1 MSQKATI
8 HRISDRSEIISLLK
22 QNSVVSDV
30 PESILIG
37 SRAAREFLPN
47 IRDKEAFLD
56 FDIICSSKHLLR
68 YLSIVEYE
76 IDTIEM
82 IIPSF
87 NEEQL
92 DYYVTFTLQNG
103 EKFDFAVPRSITSY
117 TTFLLK
123 NIKTW
128 TYTKFR
134 CYELNGCPYRYA
146 SAKLLIILKKYLLY
160 YPYRWQKTANDYRQL
175 LTITGPLTQKE
186 KELGDL
192 FIQYNEKL
200 HGPRPSDEDEFIIQS
215 QNDEEKIVIIR
226 NEFLQFEKDEQVAC
240 VYQAAKQLSIGGD
253 ILIGLEHICTK
264 SPPWLGDFVIEHCM
278 NIKNEKCN
286 SISEKL
292 SSSNIEC
299 EISNYR
305 LFDDLPD
312 LIQEKILLYI
322 TDPLDFYSMK
332 LVCKRWYTIMHQ
344 PSFWQNLYTTR
355 YGHALPNGIVNWKL
369 AYLMKLIYR
378 EVTDTSNFNQLVYAT
393 FNLAQINAN
402 DVLHLWEDL
411 THKNQAVDPDVLLQ
425 IDYILSHSYYYHLEV
440 EKYRPPFI
448 YSAQLILVGF
458 EHPRSQTKISI
469 YLTDTNGISSYVT
482 DNRMDLSVQF
492 DENTSNNP
500 HIYFS
505 GPTLFGFVPGG
516 DGFSYIRKNEGY
528 LKNTPSSIFPRFPEG
543 LLNCLFSV
551 MVHPNHRAQFISY
564 LENRE
569 SFCLDYLSDQCNI
582 TRHLF

>member
-22 QNSVVSDV
+22 QTSVASNVS
-30 PESILIG
+30 ECILIG

-68 YLSIVEYE
+68 CLSIVEYK

-134 CYELNGCPYRYA
+134 CYKLNGCPYRYA

-175 LTITGPLTQKE
+175 LTITSPLTSKD

-192 FIQYNEKL
+192 FIRYNEKL
-200 HGPRPSDEDEFIIQS
+200 HGPRPIDADEFTVQS
-215 QNDEEKIVIIR
+215 QNDEEKLVIKR
-226 NEFLQFEKDEQVAC
+226 NEFLQFEKEEQVAC
-240 VYQAAKQLSIGGD
+240 IYQAAKQLSIGGD

-264 SPPWLGDFVIEHCM
+264 SPPWLSDFVIEYFM
-278 NIKNEKCN
+278 NIKNEKFN
-286 SISEKL
+286 SVFEKL
-292 SSSNIEC
+292 PSSNIEC

-305 LFDDLPD
+305 LFEDLSD

-378 EVTDTSNFNQLVYAT
+378 EVTDTNKFNQLVDAT
-393 FNLAQINAN
+393 FNLARITAN
-402 DVLHLWEDL
+402 DVVHLWEDL
-411 THKNQAVDPDVLLQ
+411 THKNQSVDPDILLQ
-425 IDYILSHSYYYHLEV
+425 IDYILSHSYYYHLKED
-440 EKYRPPFI
+440 KHYPPFT

-458 EHPRSQTKISI
+458 EHPKSQTKISVH
-469 YLTDTNGISSYVT
+469 LSDMDDSSSYVT
-482 DNRMDLSVQF
+482 DNQIDLTVQF
-492 DENTSNNP
+492 DENTSDNQ
-500 HIYFS
+500 IISFD
-505 GPTLFGFVPGG
+505 GPTLFGLSPGG
-516 DGFSYIRKNEGY
+516 WGFSYTRKNEGY
-528 LKNTPSSIFPRFPEG
+528 LKNTPSSVFPRFPEG
-543 LLNCLFSV
+543 LLHCLFSI

-564 LENRE
+564 LENIE
-569 SFCLDYLSDQCNI
+569 SSCLGRLSD
-582 TRHLF
+582 R

>member
-92 DYYVTFTLQNG
+92 DYYVTFMLRNG
-103 EKFDFAVPRSITSY
+103 EKFDFAVPRSMTSY
-117 TTFLLK
+117 TAFLLK

-134 CYELNGCPYRYA
+134 RYEPYNYFYRYA
-146 SAKLLIILKKYLLY
+146 SAKLLLILKKYLLY

-175 LTITGPLTQKE
+175 LTITSPLTSKD

-192 FIQYNEKL
+192 FIRYNEKL
-200 HGPRPSDEDEFIIQS
+200 HGPRPIDADEFTVQS
-215 QNDEEKIVIIR
+215 QNDEEKLVIKR
-226 NEFLQFEKDEQVAC
+226 NEFLQFEKEEQVAC
-240 VYQAAKQLSIGGD
+240 IYQAAKQLSIGGD

-264 SPPWLGDFVIEHCM
+264 SPPWLSDFVIEYFM
-278 NIKNEKCN
+278 NIKNEKFN
-286 SISEKL
+286 SVFEKL
-292 SSSNIEC
+292 PSSNIEC

-305 LFDDLPD
+305 LFEDLSD

-378 EVTDTSNFNQLVYAT
+378 EVTDTNKFNRLVDAT
-393 FNLAQINAN
+393 FNLARITAN
-402 DVLHLWEDL
+402 DVVHLWEDL
-411 THKNQAVDPDVLLQ
+411 THKNQSVDPDILLQ
-425 IDYILSHSYYYHLEV
+425 IDYILSHSYYYHLKED
-440 EKYRPPFI
+440 KHYPPFT

-458 EHPRSQTKISI
+458 EHPKSQTKISVH
-469 YLTDTNGISSYVT
+469 LSDMDDSSSYVT
-482 DNRMDLSVQF
+482 DNQIDLTVQF
-492 DENTSNNP
+492 DEDTSDNQ
-500 HIYFS
+500 IISFD
-505 GPTLFGFVPGG
+505 GPTLFGLSPGG
-516 DGFSYIRKNEGY
+516 WGFSYTRKNEGC
-528 LKNTPSSIFPRFPEG
+528 LKNTPSSVFPRFPEG
-543 LLNCLFSV
+543 LLHCLFSI

-564 LENRE
+564 LENIE
-569 SFCLDYLSDQCNI
+569 SSCLGRLSD
-582 TRHLF
+582 R

>member
-22 QNSVVSDV
+22 QTSVASDV
-30 PESILIG
+30 SECILIG

-92 DYYVTFTLQNG
+92 DYYVTFMLRNG
-103 EKFDFAVPRSITSY
+103 EKFDFAVPRSMTSY
-117 TTFLLK
+117 TAFLLK

-134 CYELNGCPYRYA
+134 RYEPYNYFYRYA
-146 SAKLLIILKKYLLY
+146 SAKLLLILKKYLLY

-175 LTITGPLTQKE
+175 LTITSPLTSKD

-192 FIQYNEKL
+192 FIRYNEKL
-200 HGPRPSDEDEFIIQS
+200 HGPRPIDADEFTVQS
-215 QNDEEKIVIIR
+215 QNDEEKLVIKR
-226 NEFLQFEKDEQVAC
+226 NEFLQFEKEEQVAC
-240 VYQAAKQLSIGGD
+240 IYQAAKQLSIGGD

-264 SPPWLGDFVIEHCM
+264 SPPWLSDFVIEYFM
-278 NIKNEKCN
+278 NIKNEKFN
-286 SISEKL
+286 SVFEKL
-292 SSSNIEC
+292 PSSNIEC

-305 LFDDLPD
+305 LFEDLSD

-378 EVTDTSNFNQLVYAT
+378 EVTDTNKFNRLVDAT
-393 FNLAQINAN
+393 FNLARITAN
-402 DVLHLWEDL
+402 DVVHLWEDL
-411 THKNQAVDPDVLLQ
+411 THKNQSVDPDILLQ
-425 IDYILSHSYYYHLEV
+425 IDYILSHSYYYHLKED
-440 EKYRPPFI
+440 KHYPPFT

-458 EHPRSQTKISI
+458 EHPKSQTKISVH
-469 YLTDTNGISSYVT
+469 LSDMDDSSSYVT
-482 DNRMDLSVQF
+482 DNQIDLTVQF
-492 DENTSNNP
+492 DEDTSDNQ
-500 HIYFS
+500 IISFD
-505 GPTLFGFVPGG
+505 GPTLFGLSPGG
-516 DGFSYIRKNEGY
+516 WGFSYTRKNEGY
-528 LKNTPSSIFPRFPEG
+528 LKNTPSSVFPRFPEG
-543 LLNCLFSV
+543 LLHCLFSI

-564 LENRE
+564 LENIE
-569 SFCLDYLSDQCNI
+569 SSCLGRLSD
-582 TRHLF
+582 R

>member
-92 DYYVTFTLQNG
+92 DYYVTFMLRNG
-103 EKFDFAVPRSITSY
+103 EKFDFAVPRSMTSY
-117 TTFLLK
+117 TAFLLK

-134 CYELNGCPYRYA
+134 RYEPYNYFYRYA
-146 SAKLLIILKKYLLY
+146 SAKLLLILKKYLLY

-175 LTITGPLTQKE
+175 LTITSPLTSKD

-192 FIQYNEKL
+192 FIRYNEKL
-200 HGPRPSDEDEFIIQS
+200 HGPRPIDADEFTVQS
-215 QNDEEKIVIIR
+215 QNDEEKLVIKR
-226 NEFLQFEKDEQVAC
+226 NEFLQFEKEEQVAC
-240 VYQAAKQLSIGGD
+240 IYQAAKQLSIGGD

-264 SPPWLGDFVIEHCM
+264 SPPWLSDFVIEYSM
-278 NIKNEKCN
+278 NIKNEKFN
-286 SISEKL
+286 SVFDKL
-292 SSSNIEC
+292 PSSNIEC

-305 LFDDLPD
+305 LFEDLSD

-378 EVTDTSNFNQLVYAT
+378 EVTDTNKFNRLVDAT
-393 FNLAQINAN
+393 FNLARITAN
-402 DVLHLWEDL
+402 DVVHLWEDL
-411 THKNQAVDPDVLLQ
+411 THKNQSVDPDILLQ
-425 IDYILSHSYYYHLEV
+425 IDYILSHSYYYHLKED
-440 EKYRPPFI
+440 KHYPPFT

-458 EHPRSQTKISI
+458 EHPKSQTKISVH
-469 YLTDTNGISSYVT
+469 LSDMDDSSSYVT
-482 DNRMDLSVQF
+482 DNQIDLTVQF
-492 DENTSNNP
+492 DEDTSDNQ
-500 HIYFS
+500 IISFD
-505 GPTLFGFVPGG
+505 GPTLFGLSPGG
-516 DGFSYIRKNEGY
+516 WGFSYTRKNEGY
-528 LKNTPSSIFPRFPEG
+528 LKNTPSSVFPRFPEG
-543 LLNCLFSV
+543 LLHCLFSI

-564 LENRE
+564 LENIE
-569 SFCLDYLSDQCNI
+569 SSCLGRLSD
-582 TRHLF
+582 R

>member
-92 DYYVTFTLQNG
+92 DYYVTFMLRNG
-103 EKFDFAVPRSITSY
+103 EKFDFAVPRSMTSY
-117 TTFLLK
+117 TAFLLK

-134 CYELNGCPYRYA
+134 RYEPYNYFYRYA
-146 SAKLLIILKKYLLY
+146 SAKLLLILKKYLLY

-175 LTITGPLTQKE
+175 LTITSPLTSKD

-192 FIQYNEKL
+192 FIRYNEKL
-200 HGPRPSDEDEFIIQS
+200 HGPRPIDADEFTVQS
-215 QNDEEKIVIIR
+215 QNDEEKLVIKR
-226 NEFLQFEKDEQVAC
+226 NEFLQFEKEEQVAC
-240 VYQAAKQLSIGGD
+240 IYQAAKQLSIGGD

-264 SPPWLGDFVIEHCM
+264 SPPWLSDFVIEYFM
-278 NIKNEKCN
+278 NIKNEKFN
-286 SISEKL
+286 SVFEKL
-292 SSSNIEC
+292 PSSNIEC

-305 LFDDLPD
+305 LFEDLSD

-378 EVTDTSNFNQLVYAT
+378 EVTDTNKFNRLVDAT
-393 FNLAQINAN
+393 FNLARITAN
-402 DVLHLWEDL
+402 DVVHLWEDL
-411 THKNQAVDPDVLLQ
+411 THKNQSVDPDILLQ
-425 IDYILSHSYYYHLEV
+425 IDYILSHSYYYHLKED
-440 EKYRPPFI
+440 KHYPPFT

-458 EHPRSQTKISI
+458 EHPKSQTKISVH
-469 YLTDTNGISSYVT
+469 LSDMDDSSSYVT
-482 DNRMDLSVQF
+482 DNQIDLTVQF
-492 DENTSNNP
+492 DEDTSDNQ
-500 HIYFS
+500 IISFD
-505 GPTLFGFVPGG
+505 GPTLFGLSPGG
-516 DGFSYIRKNEGY
+516 WGFSYTRKNEGY
-528 LKNTPSSIFPRFPEG
+528 LKNTPSSVFPRFPEG
-543 LLNCLFSV
+543 LLHCLFSI

-564 LENRE
+564 LENIE
-569 SFCLDYLSDQCNI
+569 SSCLGRLSD
-582 TRHLF
+582 R

>member
-134 CYELNGCPYRYA
+134 CYKLNGCPYRYA

-175 LTITGPLTQKE
+175 LTITSPLTSKD

-192 FIQYNEKL
+192 FIRYNEKL
-200 HGPRPSDEDEFIIQS
+200 HGPRPIDADEFTVQS
-215 QNDEEKIVIIR
+215 QNDEEKLVIKR
-226 NEFLQFEKDEQVAC
+226 NEFLQFEKEEQVAC
-240 VYQAAKQLSIGGD
+240 IYQAAKQLSIGGD

-264 SPPWLGDFVIEHCM
+264 SPPWLSDFVIEYFM
-278 NIKNEKCN
+278 NIKNEKFN
-286 SISEKL
+286 SVFEKL
-292 SSSNIEC
+292 PSSNIEC

-305 LFDDLPD
+305 LFEDLSD

-378 EVTDTSNFNQLVYAT
+378 EVTDTNKFNRLVDAT
-393 FNLAQINAN
+393 FNLARITAN
-402 DVLHLWEDL
+402 DVVHLWEDL
-411 THKNQAVDPDVLLQ
+411 THKNQSVDPDILLQ
-425 IDYILSHSYYYHLEV
+425 IDYILSHSYYYHLKED
-440 EKYRPPFI
+440 KHYPPFT

-458 EHPRSQTKISI
+458 EHPKSQTKISV
-469 YLTDTNGISSYVT
+469 YLSDMDDSSSYVT
-482 DNRMDLSVQF
+482 DNQIDLTVQF
-492 DENTSNNP
+492 DEDTSDNQ
-500 HIYFS
+500 IISFD
-505 GPTLFGFVPGG
+505 GPTLFGLSPGG
-516 DGFSYIRKNEGY
+516 WGFSYTRKNEGC
-528 LKNTPSSIFPRFPEG
+528 LKNTPSSVFPRFPEG
-543 LLNCLFSV
+543 LLHCLFSI

-564 LENRE
+564 LENIE
-569 SFCLDYLSDQCNI
+569 SSCLGRLSD
-582 TRHLF
+582 R

>member
-22 QNSVVSDV
+22 QTSVASNVS
-30 PESILIG
+30 ECILIG

-68 YLSIVEYE
+68 CLSIVEYK

-134 CYELNGCPYRYA
+134 CYELNGCHYRYA

-175 LTITGPLTQKE
+175 LTITSPLTSKD

-192 FIQYNEKL
+192 FIRYNEKL
-200 HGPRPSDEDEFIIQS
+200 HGPRPIDADEFTVQS
-215 QNDEEKIVIIR
+215 QNDEEKLVIKR
-226 NEFLQFEKDEQVAC
+226 NEFLQFEKEEQVAC
-240 VYQAAKQLSIGGD
+240 IYQAAKQLSIGGD

-264 SPPWLGDFVIEHCM
+264 SPPWLSDFVIEYFM
-278 NIKNEKCN
+278 NIKNEKFN
-286 SISEKL
+286 SVFEKL
-292 SSSNIEC
+292 PSSNIEC

-305 LFDDLPD
+305 LFEDLSD

-378 EVTDTSNFNQLVYAT
+378 EVTDTNKFNQLVDAT
-393 FNLAQINAN
+393 FNLARITAN
-402 DVLHLWEDL
+402 DVVHLWEDL
-411 THKNQAVDPDVLLQ
+411 THKNQSVDPDILLQ
-425 IDYILSHSYYYHLEV
+425 IDYILSHSYYYHLKED
-440 EKYRPPFI
+440 KHYPPFT

-458 EHPRSQTKISI
+458 EHPKSQTKISVH
-469 YLTDTNGISSYVT
+469 LSDMDDSSSYVT
-482 DNRMDLSVQF
+482 DNQIDLTVQF
-492 DENTSNNP
+492 DENTSDNQ
-500 HIYFS
+500 IISFD
-505 GPTLFGFVPGG
+505 GPTLFGLSPGG
-516 DGFSYIRKNEGY
+516 WGFSYTRKNEGY
-528 LKNTPSSIFPRFPEG
+528 LKNTPSSVFPRFPEG
-543 LLNCLFSV
+543 LLHCLFSI

-564 LENRE
+564 LENIE
-569 SFCLDYLSDQCNI
+569 SSCLGRLSD
-582 TRHLF
+582 R